1 MPVPARNDH
10 LSLGFHAQPARG
22 AKFFLSSKI
31 SRSPSRP
38 SRATWMFGA
47 NRRGVFSYT
56 SPLPMRTITG
66 WHARFC
72 TFGVVS
78 WHGSDAIISVP
89 FASNHGGVYSYRRP
103 RSNVMFDRTF
113 HVSAK

>member
-1 MPVPARNDH
+1 MPVPARYDH
-10 LSLGFHAQPARG
+10 LSLGVQAQPMRG

-31 SRSPSRP
+31 RRSPRRP

-47 NRRGVFSYT
+47 KRSTVFSYT

-78 WHGSDAIISVP
+78 WHGSDAFISVP
-89 FASNHGGVYSYRRP
+89 FLSSHGGVYSYRRP
-103 RSNVMFDRTF
+103 RSKVMFDRTF
-113 HVSAK
+113 QVSVK